1 MDPTLTPTPNLVAAS
16 PRSQGPSSSRS
27 SPTKDPQRSEYPLSA
42 DNKAGNG
49 PMGGREEDHGPSTPS
64 RTRLETPPP
73 DNGSAAKPS
82 KSSKRR
88 KNRNRKRRK
97 RQESFLTP
105 SLEEAD
111 ERSGAVS
118 GAGGGRES
126 MEGDQL
132 TTNDNQSY
140 FQLRRNL
147 SSTSLESDALLDH
160 RSVTRF

>member
-16 PRSQGPSSSRS
+16 PRSQGSSSSLS
-27 SPTKDPQRSEYPLSA
+27 SPTKDPQRSKYPLST

-49 PMGGREEDHGPSTPS
+49 PMGGHEEDHGPLGPATPS
-64 RTRLETPPP
+64 RTRLETPAP
-73 DNGSAAKPS
+73 DNGTVSKPS

-105 SLEEAD
+105 SLEEAH

-118 GAGGGRES
+118 GPCGGRES
-126 MEGDQL
+126 TEGDQP

-140 FQLRRNL
+140 FQLRRKL

-160 RSVTRF
+160 R

>member
-1 MDPTLTPTPNLVAAS
+1 MGGHEED
-16 PRSQGPSSSRS
+16 QGP
-27 SPTKDPQRSEYPLSA
+27 A
-42 DNKAGNG
+42 
-49 PMGGREEDHGPSTPS
+49 TPS
-64 RTRLETPPP
+64 RTRLETSAP
-73 DNGSAAKPS
+73 DNGTAAKPS

-105 SLEEAD
+105 SLEEAH

-118 GAGGGRES
+118 GTGGGGEL
-126 MEGDQL
+126 MEGDRP

-140 FQLRRNL
+140 FQLRRKP

-160 RSVTRF
+160 R